1 MKLKHPGKQLISLAL
16 TSALSL
22 SVLPLTASADWQ
34 HIGCMGDLDRDQK
47 VTLTDL
53 VRLTKHIL
61 AVEPLKQEHF
71 YEVKG
76 ATIGINGADGFQ
88 AGEYLNTAD
97 INEDGEVDV
106 FDLALL
112 KRYVLAG
119 DGPWVWQWMDETTP
133 EIPDTPDE
141 PETTESPETPVD
153 TTGLGNFISPPIQ
166 AVKGFLPSQ
175 GNAGLVILYVDFPD
189 CPYDYAPSM
198 EELESIAFG
207 PENTSHEHYPF
218 ESASAYF
225 ERAFKGSMHLYG
237 KAFRYT
243 AQNNN
248 DAYNG
253 VPGRQSLLREALKA
267 FDEAEDFSQYDGDN
281 DGFIDTVLLF
291 VPKAAGDDN
300 WWPCAGPLDDE
311 NFFVDGKKVG
321 HIITGNAQVESPTNY
336 IVFNE
341 TILHEMGHC
350 MGLPDYYLYHG
361 EDTTGLHG
369 AAGGELMDDGYAD
382 FGCVSKLQ
390 YGWYREKQI
399 EVFDSS
405 KTTET
410 YTLHNAQTDAGNVL
424 VIPCG
429 ELDGQYHSEYM
440 LVEYMTEDR
449 NNSHPGWWMLTGSG
463 IRVYHVDAT
472 IKEDYWGPSF
482 MYGSGAPVTN
492 NDEGRRL
499 LRVIDDRN
507 VDNIYRTGDVID
519 GNISGFHWYDKNG
532 GQTVDTGVMIQV
544 GELTENGYEITVTRN
559 S

>member
-1 MKLKHPGKQLISLAL
+1 M
-16 TSALSL
+16 
-22 SVLPLTASADWQ
+22 
-34 HIGCMGDLDRDQK
+34 
-47 VTLTDL
+47 
-53 VRLTKHIL
+53 
-61 AVEPLKQEHF
+61 
-71 YEVKG
+71 
-76 ATIGINGADGFQ
+76 
-88 AGEYLNTAD
+88 
-97 INEDGEVDV
+97 
-106 FDLALL
+106 
-112 KRYVLAG
+112 
-119 DGPWVWQWMDETTP
+119 
-133 EIPDTPDE
+133 
-141 PETTESPETPVD
+141 
-153 TTGLGNFISPPIQ
+153 
-166 AVKGFLPSQ
+166 
-175 GNAGLVILYVDFPD
+175 
-189 CPYDYAPSM
+189 
-198 EELESIAFG
+198 
-207 PENTSHEHYPF
+207 
-218 ESASAYF
+218 
-225 ERAFKGSMHLYG
+225 
-237 KAFRYT
+237 
-243 AQNNN
+243 
-248 DAYNG
+248 
-253 VPGRQSLLREALKA
+253 A

-281 DGFIDTVLLF
+281 DGFIDTVLLS

-300 WWPCAGPLDDE
+300 WWPCAGPLGDE

-472 IKEDYWGPSF
+472 IQEDYWYPSF
-482 MYGSGAPVTN
+482 MYGSGAPATN

-499 LRVIDDRN
+499 LRIIDDRET
-507 VDNIYRTGDVID
+507 DNLYRTGDVID
-519 GNISGFHWYDKNG
+519 GTVSGFHWYDANG
-532 GQTVDTGVMIQV
+532 YQTVDTGISITV
-544 GELTENGYEITVTRN
+544 GALTEDGYEITVTRQ
-559 S
+559 